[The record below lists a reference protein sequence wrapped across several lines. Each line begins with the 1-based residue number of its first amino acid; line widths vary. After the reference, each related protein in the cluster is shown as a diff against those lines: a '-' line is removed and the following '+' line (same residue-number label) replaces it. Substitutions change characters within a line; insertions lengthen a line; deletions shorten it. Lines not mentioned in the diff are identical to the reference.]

1 MSYLKVKFYFKSRLN
16 FLLLIFFLKWCM
28 LFMISYEFMKIVSNV
43 SYHIILLKNRQTD
56 VSDVSRTNLLD
67 EKQSD
72 HLPLILLWNKYQLT
86 GSKVYNTIFE
96 RMTTGRCKVGAS
108 IHLICRISPY
118 SPSTKG
124 LFLAGTTCIFEL
136 LSPSHDNIQ
145 SRCEITTDKR
155 RQNESAAIVFH
166 MPDLHWEVSPDQT
179 TGDNI

>member
-96 RMTTGRCKVGAS
+96 RMTTGRCQVGAS
-108 IHLICRISPY
+108 IHLICRISP
-118 SPSTKG
+118 
-124 LFLAGTTCIFEL
+124 
-136 LSPSHDNIQ
+136 
-145 SRCEITTDKR
+145 KR
-155 RQNESAAIVFH
+155 
-166 MPDLHWEVSPDQT
+166 
-179 TGDNI
+179 